1 MQALTTWWES
11 RWARPLDL
19 VAGVAALLVVS
30 RLVYEEGVSWLLWA
44 LVALLIFCLSLIRW
58 PYGALI
64 TLIGMS
70 VMPRFYV
77 ELYGWKVRPEQVATV
92 IVAAAVAIW
101 LWRKKTGL
109 GFEKLDY
116 WVLGYLA
123 LNYLSSAFTS
133 PQPSSTLKWAL
144 MNNLGVLPYF
154 LIRLLVR
161 DTKTLEK
168 VCRILLGIAIVE
180 VTYGLCCYLSHL
192 MFGTTTGMEAG
203 QYLANVAAPYGTLYE
218 PNLFGAYSA
227 CCAAMMLSL
236 YFLQRRHRAFYIL
249 SFLIASLATLVSF
262 SRAALLALVVA
273 TAWVF
278 WKGRQRHPLRIR
290 RLIVLAVALIAMLI
304 VIVAITPIG
313 GILQERLSNLLSQG
327 LTEESTITRLL
338 LLAESVQNIA
348 NHPLFGSGTAS
359 FQLFFD
365 WSNFVP
371 EWAGTA
377 VWIGNFLIR
386 ILHDTG
392 VFGLFMALGFIV
404 SLVRKIHRGLRR
416 PNSVLP
422 YLLALCAGA
431 VVYGITFQF
440 TDGSTLAF
448 CSVHLGV
455 LASAAILSER
465 GDEATTDSFHA
476 I

>member
-1 MQALTTWWES
+1 
-11 RWARPLDL
+11 
-19 VAGVAALLVVS
+19 
-30 RLVYEEGVSWLLWA
+30 
-44 LVALLIFCLSLIRW
+44 
-58 PYGALI
+58 
-64 TLIGMS
+64 
-70 VMPRFYV
+70 
-77 ELYGWKVRPEQVATV
+77 
-92 IVAAAVAIW
+92 
-101 LWRKKTGL
+101 
-109 GFEKLDY
+109 
-116 WVLGYLA
+116 
-123 LNYLSSAFTS
+123 
-133 PQPSSTLKWAL
+133 
-144 MNNLGVLPYF
+144 
-154 LIRLLVR
+154 
-161 DTKTLEK
+161 
-168 VCRILLGIAIVE
+168 
-180 VTYGLCCYLSHL
+180 
-192 MFGTTTGMEAG
+192 
-203 QYLANVAAPYGTLYE
+203 
-218 PNLFGAYSA
+218 
-227 CCAAMMLSL
+227 
-236 YFLQRRHRAFYIL
+236 
-249 SFLIASLATLVSF
+249 
-262 SRAALLALVVA
+262 
-273 TAWVF
+273 
-278 WKGRQRHPLRIR
+278 
-290 RLIVLAVALIAMLI
+290 MLI

-431 VVYGITFQF
+431 IVYGITFQF

-448 CSVHLGV
+448 CWVHLGV